1 MFELVLFIFKRV
13 REIAKSDY
21 GFVIAVLS
29 SARNE
34 PAPTGRIFRQ
44 VWYFSIFRKI
54 FSRKWKISLKY
65 GKNNGYFARKA
76 MYIYDILLH

>member
-29 SARNE
+29 SARNK
-34 PAPTGRIFRQ
+34 PAPTGRIF
-44 VWYFSIFRKI
+44 VKF
-54 FSRKWKISLKY
+54 
-65 GKNNGYFARKA
+65 
-76 MYIYDILLH
+76 DILVFLEKFFEKMEDFIKIWQE